1 MENRFVNKY
10 HQSKD
15 PNSLGSINR
24 TIIKDEVTGVNY
36 LFIRDQGQKGGAG
49 LTPLLDANG
58 KPIIDP
64 VEK

>member
-15 PNSLGSINR
+15 PKQGPTINR

-49 LTPLLDANG
+49 LTPLLGSDG
-58 KPIIDP
+58 RPIIEP